1 MVPHYLL
8 VLTLAVAVSAR
19 TASTNQNKVEQA
31 RSSEDTV
38 LGDLKIAYDTYKDC
52 SGSDITHC
60 LKLKLAKALNRI
72 SKSDEIDLL
81 GGVTIT
87 KNKDAVQKVEYEEAI
102 PRGLDEGSLDSL
114 IFDKIVGFMQTHTVQ
129 VKFPSGSD
137 LQRAFAEDRARRKKL
152 APLLAIPLLIGGMM
166 VPLAFGALALLAGKA
181 LIVSKLA
188 LVLAGIIGL
197 KKLLSSNGTGEAHEV
212 VVSAGHGGAGWSRSL
227 ENAQDL
233 AYNAYT
239 Q

>member
-8 VLTLAVAVSAR
+8 VLTLAAAVSGR
-19 TASTNQNKVEQA
+19 TASTNQNVDEG
-31 RSSEDTV
+31 RSSDDTI
-38 LGDLKIAYDTYKDC
+38 LGDFKVAYETYRDC
-52 SGSDITHC
+52 SGSDLSSC

-72 SKSDEIDLL
+72 SKSDEVVLL

-87 KNKDAVQKVEYEEAI
+87 KDKNAVEKVDVEEAI
-102 PRGLDEGSLDSL
+102 PRGLDESSLDNL
-114 IFDKIVGFMQTHTVQ
+114 ILDKIVGFMQTHTIQ
-129 VKFPSGSD
+129 IKFPTGSD
-137 LQRAFAEDRARRKKL
+137 LQRAFDEGRGRRKKL
-152 APLLAIPLLIGGMM
+152 APLLAIPLLIGGMI

-197 KKLLSSNGTGEAHEV
+197 KKLLSSSGTGEAHEV
-212 VVSAGHGGAGWSRSL
+212 VVSSGHGGAGWSRSL
-227 ENAQDL
+227 DSHDL